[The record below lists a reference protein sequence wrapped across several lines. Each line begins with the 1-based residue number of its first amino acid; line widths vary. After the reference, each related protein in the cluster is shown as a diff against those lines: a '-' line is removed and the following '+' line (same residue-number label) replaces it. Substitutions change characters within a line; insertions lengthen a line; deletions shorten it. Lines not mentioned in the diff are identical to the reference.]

1 MTEITSEKYREII
14 ASIRTDNKIPAINLY
29 REATG
34 YSLKRAKETVQ
45 DY

>member
-34 YSLKRAKETVQ
+34 CSLKRAKKLFN